1 MNPTVLSILVV
12 LALILIEALFVAS
25 EIALVSLR
33 EGQVKRLAESGKRGA
48 VVARL
53 VHDPNR
59 FLATVQIGVTLTSL
73 LSSAYG
79 AITLSDRAKSRLVDA
94 GMPSGLAGFLGFV
107 GVTVV
112 ISFVTLVIGELAPKR
127 IALQRTERVA
137 RTVAPFLSGMS
148 QLCRPVIWLL
158 SACTNGVVRVF
169 GGDPD
174 LNREGMSENE
184 LRLMVANQE
193 SLSGD
198 ERELIDDV
206 FAAGDRQ
213 LREVLV
219 PRTEVAF
226 LDAEMPVREALRV
239 VADLAHSR
247 YPVTDGSQDNVV
259 GFVHVRDM
267 VTSALADGD
276 GDDEVRAV
284 RVRDLVRPVKLVPA
298 TKQVLPALSEMRREA
313 IHMAI
318 VVDEYGG
325 TAGIVTLEDLVEELI
340 GDIRDEYDVGRAQV
354 TRLNDGVLEVD
365 GLINLDDFADET
377 GLALPDGPYET
388 LAGFVVARLGHLPK
402 IGETVTLDGRRLAV
416 SELDGRRVSR
426 VRITPARADGGA
438 DPNPRASSV
447 DPAPASAS

>member
-1 MNPTVLSILVV
+1 MNPTILSVLVV
-12 LALILIEALFVAS
+12 LALIVIEALFVAS

-33 EGQVKRLAESGKRGA
+33 DAQVRALAESGKRGA

-53 VHDPNR
+53 VRDPNR

-79 AITLSDRAKSRLVDA
+79 AITLSARAKSALVDA
-94 GMPSGLAGFLGFV
+94 GVPNGLAGFLGFV

-127 IALQRTERVA
+127 LALQRTEGVA
-137 RTVAPFLSGMS
+137 RIVAPFLSGMS
-148 QLCRPVIWLL
+148 QLCRPIIWLL
-158 SACTNGVVRVF
+158 SVCTNGVVRIF

-174 LNREGMSENE
+174 LNREGVSENE

-206 FAAGDRQ
+206 FEAGDRQ

-226 LDAEMPVREALRV
+226 LEADMPVREALRI
-239 VADLAHSR
+239 VAELAHSR

-267 VTSALADGD
+267 VASALA
-276 GDDEVRAV
+276 GDDALAV
-284 RVRDLVRPVKLVPA
+284 RVRELVRPVKMVPA

-313 IHMAI
+313 IHLAI

-402 IGETVTLDGRRLAV
+402 VGETVTLDGVRLTV
-416 SELDGRRVSR
+416 VELDGRRVAR
-426 VRITPARADGGA
+426 LRITPARPDGGA
-438 DPNPRASSV
+438 EANTRANSV

>member
-1 MNPTVLSILVV
+1 MNPTVLSVLVV
-12 LALILIEALFVAS
+12 LALIVIEALFVAS

-33 EGQVKRLAESGKRGA
+33 EGQIKALAASGRRGA

-53 VHDPNR
+53 VRDPNQ

-79 AITLSDRAKSRLVDA
+79 ALTLSARAKSALVDDTGLPA
-94 GMPSGLAGFLGFV
+94 GLAGFIGVV
-107 GVTVV
+107 GVTLV

-127 IALQRTERVA
+127 LALQRTEGVA

-148 QLCRPVIWLL
+148 ALCRPIIWLL
-158 SACTNGVVRVF
+158 SVCTNGVVRIF
-169 GGDPD
+169 GGDPGV
-174 LNREGMSENE
+174 NRERMSEDE
-184 LRLMVANQE
+184 LRIMVASQE
-193 SLSGD
+193 TLSGD
-198 ERELIDDV
+198 ERELIEEV

-226 LDAEMPVREALRV
+226 LEADMPVRDALAA
-239 VADLAHSR
+239 VAHLAHSR

-267 VTSALADGD
+267 VAPALASDPGA
-276 GDDEVRAV
+276 EHAV
-284 RVRDLVRPVKLVPA
+284 RVRELVRPVKLLPA
-298 TKQVLPALSEMRREA
+298 TKQVLSALSEMRREA
-313 IHMAI
+313 IHLAI

-340 GDIRDEYDVGRAQV
+340 GDIRDEYDVRTTQV
-354 TRLNDGVLEVD
+354 TRLTGGVLDVD

-388 LAGFVVARLGHLPK
+388 LAGYVVARLGHLPK
-402 IGETVTLDGRRLAV
+402 IGETVTLDRLRLAV
-416 SELDGRRVSR
+416 TELDGRRVSR
-426 VRITPARADGGA
+426 VRISPVAVDAATDADKRS
-438 DPNPRASSV
+438 NST